1 MNIFKLSWKNLLAKP
16 LNTGLSILLLMLG
29 VAMISLLMLMSSQ
42 LEEQFKKN
50 ITGIDMVVGAKGSPL
65 QLILSA
71 VFQVD
76 NPTGNISLAEAEELK
91 KNRLI
96 GQGIP
101 LSYGDSFRGYRIV
114 GTTSEY
120 LDLYDAKLLEGRV
133 WQKSMEVVIG
143 SKIALAT
150 GLKVGDEFAS
160 AHGFAEGG
168 DVHGETPFTVVGVL
182 ERSNSVADQLLLTAT
197 ESIWDV
203 HNHGGEHEEE
213 VEDEDPQITAMLIK
227 FRGPMGII
235 RLPRMVNEET
245 NMQAAVPS
253 FEMSRLIGL
262 MGVGIDTLNLIAY
275 LVMIV
280 SAISIFISLYN
291 AIKER
296 RYEMALMRSYGA
308 TARQLFLMVVLEG
321 VFLSALG
328 IILGTLTSRA
338 GLLIVS
344 GLAEER
350 FHFDFNNLAILSQ
363 EYYLFGA
370 CLAIGFVASI
380 IPAIQALR
388 IDISRALA
396 EG

>member
-16 LNTGLSILLLMLG
+16 LNTGLSVLLLMLG
-29 VAMISLLMLMSSQ
+29 VAMISLLLLMSTQ
-42 LEEQFKKN
+42 LEEQFKRN

-76 NPTGNISLAEAEELK
+76 NPTGNISLAEAEQLK
-91 KNRLI
+91 RNRLVAK
-96 GQGIP
+96 GIP
-101 LSYGDSFRGYRIV
+101 LSFGDSYRGYRIV
-114 GTTSEY
+114 GTTPEY
-120 LDLYDAKLLEGRV
+120 LDLYQASLQEGNL
-133 WQKSMEVVIG
+133 WEKSLEVVIG

-160 AHGFAEGG
+160 AHGLAEGG
-168 DVHGETPFTVVGVL
+168 ELHDHLHFTVVGIL
-182 ERSNSVADQLLLTAT
+182 DRSNSVVDQLILTAT

-203 HNHGGEHEEE
+203 HAHGEET
-213 VEDEDPQITAMLIK
+213 DQDPQITAMLIK

-235 RLPRMVNEET
+235 RLPRMVNEGT

-253 FEMSRLIGL
+253 YEMSRLIGL

-308 TARQLFLMVVLEG
+308 TARQLFLMVLLEG
-321 VFLSALG
+321 MFMSFSGIVLG
-328 IILGTLTSRA
+328 ILTSRA
-338 GLLIVS
+338 GLFIVS
-344 GLAEER
+344 GVAEER
-350 FHFDFNNLAILSQ
+350 FHFDFNNMAILGE
-363 EYYLFGA
+363 EYYLFVL
-370 CLAIGFVASI
+370 CLLIGIVASI

-396 EG
+396 DD

>member
-29 VAMISLLMLMSSQ
+29 VAMISLLLLMSTQ
-42 LEEQFKKN
+42 LEEQFRKN
-50 ITGIDMVVGAKGSPL
+50 IRGIDMVVGAKGSPL

-76 NPTGNISLAEAEELK
+76 NPTGNISLAEAEQLK
-91 KNRLI
+91 KNRLVA
-96 GQGIP
+96 QGIP
-101 LSYGDSFRGYRIV
+101 LSYGDSYRGYRIV
-114 GTTSEY
+114 GTTGDY
-120 LDLYDAKLLEGRV
+120 LDLYEANLLEGKL
-133 WQKSMEVVIG
+133 WSKSLEVVIG
-143 SKIALAT
+143 SKIAVAT
-150 GLKVGDEFAS
+150 GLKVGDEFES
-160 AHGFAEGG
+160 AHGLAEGG
-168 DVHGETPFTVVGVL
+168 ELHDHAHFTVVGVL
-182 ERSNSVADQLLLTAT
+182 ERSNSVIDQLILTAT

-203 HNHGGEHEEE
+203 HDHDGETE
-213 VEDEDPQITAMLIK
+213 PQITAMLIK

-235 RLPRMVNEET
+235 RLPRMVNEST

-308 TARQLFLMVVLEG
+308 TAGQLFLMVLLEG
-321 VFLSALG
+321 LFMSIVGIVLG
-328 IILGTLTSRA
+328 VVTSRA

-344 GLAEER
+344 SLAEER
-350 FHFDFNNLAILSQ
+350 FHFDFNNLALLPE
-363 EYYLFGA
+363 EYFLFLA
-370 CLAIGFVASI
+370 CLVIGIVAAI
-380 IPAIQALR
+380 IPAFQALR
-388 IDISRALA
+388 IDISKALA
-396 EG
+396 DG

>member
-16 LNTGLSILLLMLG
+16 LNTGLSVLLLMLG
-29 VAMISLLMLMSSQ
+29 VAMISLLLLMSTQ

-91 KNRLI
+91 KNRLVA
-96 GQGIP
+96 QGIP
-101 LSYGDSFRGYRIV
+101 LSYGDSYRGYRIV
-114 GTTSEY
+114 GTTPEY
-120 LDLYDAKLLEGRV
+120 LDLYEASLLEGKL
-133 WQKSMEVVIG
+133 WDKSLEVVIG
-143 SKIALAT
+143 SKIALET

-160 AHGFAEGG
+160 AHGFVEGG
-168 DVHGETPFTVVGVL
+168 DVHDHAHFTVVGIL
-182 ERSNSVADQLLLTAT
+182 ERSNTVVDQLLLTAT

-203 HNHGGEHEEE
+203 HDHGEDTA
-213 VEDEDPQITAMLIK
+213 DEDPQITAMLIK

-235 RLPRMVNEET
+235 RLPRMVNEGT

-308 TARQLFLMVVLEG
+308 TARQLFLMVMLEG
-321 VFLSALG
+321 VFMSLAGILLG
-328 IILGTLTSRA
+328 ILTSRA
-338 GLLIVS
+338 GLFIVS

-350 FHFDFNNLAILSQ
+350 FHFDFNNMAILAQ
-363 EYYLFGA
+363 EYYLFGL
-370 CLAIGFVASI
+370 CLLIGIVASI

-396 EG
+396 DG

>member
-1 MNIFKLSWKNLLAKP
+1 MNIFRLSWKNLLAKP

-29 VAMISLLMLMSSQ
+29 VAMISLLLLMSTQ
-42 LEEQFKKN
+42 LEEQFRKN
-50 ITGIDMVVGAKGSPL
+50 IKGIDMVVGAKGSPL

-76 NPTGNISLAEAEELK
+76 NPTGNISLAEAEQLK

-96 GQGIP
+96 AQGIP
-101 LSYGDSFRGYRIV
+101 LSYGDSYQGYRIV

-120 LDLYDAKLLEGRV
+120 VDLYDATLQEGKL
-133 WQKSMEVVIG
+133 WAKSLEVVIG

-150 GLKVGDEFAS
+150 GLKVGDEFTS
-160 AHGFAEGG
+160 AHGLADGG
-168 DVHGETPFTVVGVL
+168 EVHDHAHFVVVGVL
-182 ERSNSVADQLLLTAT
+182 NRSNSVLDQLILTAT

-203 HNHGGEHEEE
+203 HDHG
-213 VEDEDPQITAMLIK
+213 EDTVQDPQITAMLIK

-235 RLPRMVNEET
+235 RLPRMVNEGT

-308 TARQLFLMVVLEG
+308 TARQLFLMVLLEG
-321 VFLSALG
+321 LFMSLVG
-328 IILGTLTSRA
+328 IVLGTITSRV
-338 GLLIVS
+338 GLLMVS
-344 GLAEER
+344 NLAEER
-350 FHFDFNNLAILSQ
+350 FHFDFSNLALLTH
-363 EYYLFGA
+363 EYYMFVA
-370 CLAIGFVASI
+370 CLAIGLIASI

-396 EG
+396 DG

>member
-29 VAMISLLMLMSSQ
+29 VAMISLLLLMSTQ
-42 LEEQFKKN
+42 LEEQFQKN
-50 ITGIDMVVGAKGSPL
+50 IKGIDMVVGAKGSPL

-76 NPTGNISLAEAEELK
+76 NPTGNISLSEVEQLK
-91 KNRLI
+91 RNRLVA
-96 GQGIP
+96 QGIP
-101 LSYGDSFRGYRIV
+101 LSYGDSYRGFRIV
-114 GTTSEY
+114 GTTSDY
-120 LDLYDAKLLEGRV
+120 VGLYEATLRKGRL
-133 WQKSMEVVIG
+133 WEKSLEVVIG
-143 SKIALAT
+143 SKIAATT
-150 GLKVGDEFAS
+150 GLKLGDEFAS
-160 AHGFAEGG
+160 AHGLAEGG
-168 DVHGETPFTVVGVL
+168 ELHDHSHFVVVGILDRSSSVL
-182 ERSNSVADQLLLTAT
+182 DQLILTAT

-203 HNHGGEHEEE
+203 HDHGEETE
-213 VEDEDPQITAMLIK
+213 VDEDPQITAMLIK

-235 RLPRMVNEET
+235 RLPRMVNEST
-245 NMQAAVPS
+245 NMQAALPS
-253 FEMSRLIGL
+253 YEMSRLIGL

-308 TARQLFLMVVLEG
+308 TAQQLFLMVLLEG
-321 VFLSALG
+321 VLMSFVGIVLG
-328 IILGTLTSRA
+328 ILTSRA

-344 GLAEER
+344 DLAEER
-350 FHFDFNNLAILSQ
+350 FHFDFNQLALLT
-363 EYYLFGA
+363 EEFYLMGA
-370 CLAIGFVASI
+370 CLVIGIIAAI

-388 IDISRALA
+388 IDISKALA

>member
-1 MNIFKLSWKNLLAKP
+1 MNIFKLSWKNLLVKP

-96 GQGIP
+96 ALGIP
-101 LSYGDSFRGYRIV
+101 LSYGDSYRGYRIV

-120 LDLYDAKLLEGRV
+120 LDLYDASLQEGRV
-133 WQKSMEVVIG
+133 WQKSLEVVIG
-143 SKIALAT
+143 SKIAVAT
-150 GLKVGDEFAS
+150 GLKLGDEFAS

-168 DVHGETPFTVVGVL
+168 DVHDHSQFKVVGVL
-182 ERSNSVADQLLLTAT
+182 ERSNSVVDQLLLTAT

-203 HNHGGEHEEE
+203 HNHDGAEA
-213 VEDEDPQITAMLIK
+213 DDDPQITAMLIK

-321 VFLSALG
+321 VFLAVLG

-370 CLAIGFVASI
+370 CMAIGFVASV